1 MQLVAEPGP
10 QDVVEA
16 DQATKVT
23 SVSSLSS
30 LSPCLSLP
38 TSTATQGPVESCWT
52 TSASRARAALC
63 ANSFQRLASL
73 LAGPWSRLLRLI
85 GHRVSSA
92 TLPVSKVTNSSKPS
106 GTRLTDA
113 FPIFCVS
120 RSMSTCFAR
129 TNPSLPFQSHEQL
142 HLQFCGSKR
151 NSSSCP
157 LFKRRTPP
165 QKQALALDILCHSCK
180 TARLSG
186 TSNSQHPIAGQ
197 GQPGSPL
204 FDTRKTKQQWHGG
217 SGSTEAPQ
225 DLSHMI
231 RVPGLA
237 GSSHTMSPPARTRYA
252 LRFDLSYH
260 GLRGL

>member
-30 LSPCLSLP
+30 LSLCLSLP

-106 GTRLTDA
+106 GTRLADA

-142 HLQFCGSKR
+142 YLQFCGANATVVPALFSKGAPRLR
-151 NSSSCP
+151 NRRLPWTSSATAAKLHDSLAPRIRNIRLLARVSQAAHC
-157 LFKRRTPP
+157 LTPA
-165 QKQALALDILCHSCK
+165 KQ
-180 TARLSG
+180 TAMARG
-186 TSNSQHPIAGQ
+186 I
-197 GQPGSPL
+197 
-204 FDTRKTKQQWHGG
+204 RKYR
-217 SGSTEAPQ
+217 SAARPE
-225 DLSHMI
+225 SH
-231 RVPGLA
+231 
-237 GSSHTMSPPARTRYA
+237 
-252 LRFDLSYH
+252 D
-260 GLRGL
+260 